1 MGQDPQK
8 VGPLRVSLRTAVPG
22 TLVAPQPLSACPVSY
37 ILCLTPI
44 SVALCIEQSFL
55 VKLRELWP
63 CVPQK
68 SPSQAACLLD
78 TKG

>member
-22 TLVAPQPLSACPVSY
+22 IPVALQPPSACPVSY
-37 ILCLTPI
+37 ILCPTPFQWHW
-44 SVALCIEQSFL
+44 IEQGCL
-55 VKLRELWP
+55 AELRELWLG
-63 CVPQK
+63 VPQK